1 MVQNNKWDSK
11 NNFDYKKHIYQH
23 KIKDK
28 FYRHAK
34 SEQSHQPSEQ
44 NKTKWK
50 YSQTLENFLQY
61 LQECLQLQA
70 PTSPM
75 DLPAY
80 KAKCKYRTRN
90 KHISGN

>member
-50 YSQTLENFLQY
+50 WKWKASE
-61 LQECLQLQA
+61 QA
-70 PTSPM
+70 
-75 DLPAY
+75 
-80 KAKCKYRTRN
+80 
-90 KHISGN
+90 KHMKKTIGISLGNVLS